1 MNNQSLPI
9 KAKAV
14 PEQTAGT
21 ALKKTKIMEKRT
33 IYIGGKV
40 TGEDYKQCVKKFKAT
55 QDTLEGFG
63 FKVINPMNYVPE
75 GTSWLNAMEI
85 LIPLLKQA
93 NYLFLLRDWKDSQ
106 GARIEVQV
114 AKRNGVDVVFYEQI
128 NEMQWY

>member
-1 MNNQSLPI
+1 MSN
-9 KAKAV
+9 
-14 PEQTAGT
+14 
-21 ALKKTKIMEKRT
+21 
-33 IYIGGKV
+33 
-40 TGEDYKQCVKKFKAT
+40 
-55 QDTLEGFG
+55 
-63 FKVINPMNYVPE
+63 KVINPMNYVPE